1 MESCVNVYY
10 WKDQCLTLKGTNWQ
24 SLLPGHMQ
32 MLRTRPEHGLQ
43 LPPPTRLQPEIV
55 CLPVEA
61 SSRGWLPP
69 SPELY
74 IVNALRFVVG
84 TVRVVTAHLTPA
96 FLYMCL
102 SFLWSRVTPV
112 KLPVPSC
119 EELRNHQRVN
129 AIYCFFAGILLCWAG
144 HCCGS

>member
-1 MESCVNVYY
+1 
-10 WKDQCLTLKGTNWQ
+10 
-24 SLLPGHMQ
+24 MQ
-32 MLRTRPEHGLQ
+32 MLRIGPEHGLQ

-55 CLPVEA
+55 RLPVEA

-84 TVRVVTAHLTPA
+84 TIRVVTAHLTPA

-102 SFLWSRVTPV
+102 SFLWSPVTPV
-112 KLPVPSC
+112 KLPVPRC
-119 EELRNHQRVN
+119 EELSNHQHVKPFIASLRGS
-129 AIYCFFAGILLCWAG
+129 YYAGLDIVVVHRCPQ
-144 HCCGS
+144 C